1 MNVAGLKLNDNLEY
15 QDLILF
21 MEKMELNNN
30 FKQIPTQNFGGI
42 YYE

>member
-1 MNVAGLKLNDNLEY
+1 MNAAGLKLNNNLEY

-21 MEKMELNNN
+21 MQKMELNNN
-30 FKQIPTQNFGGI
+30 FRQIQTQNIGGI

>member
-1 MNVAGLKLNDNLEY
+1 MNILGLHYNLEY

-21 MEKMELNNN
+21 MENVELNNN
-30 FKQIPTQNFGGI
+30 FKQISTQKFGEV